1 MHADND
7 RAAAEHESNEPV
19 QQEDDH
25 A

>member
-1 MHADND
+1 MHADDD